1 MICVSYHTTEIRK
14 EFAEDRGNSNREN
27 CNEETGEEHA
37 GKENSVYS
45 ADVHV
50 NAYDCSIYDVG
61 SDNIEK

>member
-27 CNEETGEEHA
+27 CNDETGEEHA

-50 NAYDCSIYDVG
+50 NAYD
-61 SDNIEK
+61 